1 MLVLCTVPA
10 EAPGLLVCQAEG
22 FFSCMPP
29 HSMWRFQ
36 RHGKNNQPPALC
48 LLSRYLLKISGN
60 LHQGWTAV
68 STL

>member
-10 EAPGLLVCQAEG
+10 EAPGLLVCLAER

-29 HSMWRFQ
+29 HSMAWKR
-36 RHGKNNQPPALC
+36 RGKNNQPPALC